1 MLKYFIPPSAL
12 FIQINIAQET
22 KKKIFLK
29 EYQVENI
36 YIIGQCLHLAAT
48 RIYLPWVI
56 AAIEISAD

>member
-22 KKKIFLK
+22 KKKFLK

-56 AAIEISAD
+56 AAIEISTD

>member
-22 KKKIFLK
+22 KKIFLK
-29 EYQVENI
+29 EYQVKKI
-36 YIIGQCLHLAAT
+36 YMIGQCLHLAAT

-56 AAIEISAD
+56 AAIEISTD

>member
-22 KKKIFLK
+22 KKNFLK
-29 EYQVENI
+29 EYQVKKI
-36 YIIGQCLHLAAT
+36 YMIGQCLHLAAT

-56 AAIEISAD
+56 AAIEISTD

>member
-22 KKKIFLK
+22 KKKFLK
-29 EYQVENI
+29 EHQVENI

-48 RIYLPWVI
+48 RIYLP
-56 AAIEISAD
+56 

>member
-22 KKKIFLK
+22 KKKFLK

>member
-22 KKKIFLK
+22 KKKFLK
-29 EYQVENI
+29 EHQVENI

-56 AAIEISAD
+56 AAIEISTD

>member
-1 MLKYFIPPSAL
+1 MLKYFIPLSAL

-22 KKKIFLK
+22 KKKFLK

>member
-1 MLKYFIPPSAL
+1 MLKYFIPLSAL

-22 KKKIFLK
+22 KKKFLK
-29 EYQVENI
+29 EHQVENI

-56 AAIEISAD
+56 AAIEISTD

>member
-22 KKKIFLK
+22 KKKFLK
-29 EYQVENI
+29 EHQVENI